1 MVLKE
6 EHDVLDQMLSTDD
19 RVVYL
24 YVKNAKES
32 IKDNILDSMYEIEDE
47 INATEDYMSDYD
59 LSDSEYRDA
68 MKILRELEAEY
79 NAFYEKLRSL
89 ASQWYISQNY

>member
-68 MKILRELEAEY
+68 MKILRKLEAEY
-79 NAFYEKLRSL
+79 NGFYEKLRSL
-89 ASQWYISQNY
+89 ASQWYVSQNY